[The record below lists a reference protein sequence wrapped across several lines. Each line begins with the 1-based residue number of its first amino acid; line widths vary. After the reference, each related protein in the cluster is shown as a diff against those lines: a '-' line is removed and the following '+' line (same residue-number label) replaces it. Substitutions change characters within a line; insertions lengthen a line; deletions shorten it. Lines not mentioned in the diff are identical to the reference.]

1 MLNQCCNYLP
11 CYFDAFFCPES
22 KRSKRVNPFQP
33 IVAFHIETSHLFCSA
48 RQMASFYMKRN
59 TGLKWVNN
67 SVFPTSNKTKTVDLI
82 LFKFY
87 FASKNIS
94 KASLQC
100 FRQCYGDCLDAVV
113 FFEVL
118 QKPRHFWGVAK
129 WCKKL
134 RTYFSFYQHC
144 QWRCSW
150 HSLSLLWPLNKIK
163 CCFSDIKSMTLIF
176 FWKNWYTWSH
186 PSLRI

>member
-33 IVAFHIETSHLFCSA
+33 VVAFHIETSHLFCSA
-48 RQMASFYMKRN
+48 RQMTSFYMKRN
-59 TGLKWVNN
+59 TGRKWVNN
-67 SVFPTSNKTKTVDLI
+67 SVFPTSNKTKTVDPI
-82 LFKFY
+82 SFKFY

-118 QKPRHFWGVAK
+118 QKPWHFWGVAK

-134 RTYFSFYQHC
+134 TTYFSFYQYC
-144 QWRCSW
+144 QWGVHGILCLYCHSW
-150 HSLSLLWPLNKIK
+150 TK
-163 CCFSDIKSMTLIF
+163 
-176 FWKNWYTWSH
+176 
-186 PSLRI
+186 

>member
-67 SVFPTSNKTKTVDLI
+67 SVFPTSNKTKTVDPI
-82 LFKFY
+82 
-87 FASKNIS
+87 
-94 KASLQC
+94 
-100 FRQCYGDCLDAVV
+100 
-113 FFEVL
+113 
-118 QKPRHFWGVAK
+118 
-129 WCKKL
+129 
-134 RTYFSFYQHC
+134 
-144 QWRCSW
+144 
-150 HSLSLLWPLNKIK
+150 SLSSTLHQKLFQRLLYSASGNVMETVQMPQYFLR
-163 CCFSDIKSMTLIF
+163 CCKSHDISEALQSDVKNLGPIF
-176 FWKNWYTWSH
+176 LFISTVNEGVHGILCLYCD
-186 PSLRI
+186 P